1 MINFTLQQ
9 GVINRGGEEMNNVYK
24 RYIQVKHNR
33 DKPQDDNS
41 PLLKLTFRADY
52 LATMTFSVLTC

>member
-9 GVINRGGEEMNNVYK
+9 GVINRRGEEMNNIYN

-33 DKPQDDNS
+33 DKPQDDSS
-41 PLLKLTFRADY
+41 PQLKLTFRADY
-52 LATMTFSVLTC
+52 LATMTFS